1 MNWINFIKIKTMDN
15 IIIGYLIIWTVTA
28 FLVAYLGKEKEIGY
42 WSTFTISLLLSPIV
56 AIIVA
61 ILSKQIL
68 VGSSNDANGKHR
80 FKTKLDEAKK
90 AEYKGQIEASIDL
103 YMDTLYYLE
112 NDYKN
117 MKGEFEMKRLDLI
130 IELKSKV
137 EELKSKI

>member
-1 MNWINFIKIKTMDN
+1 MDN
-15 IIIGYLIIWTVTA
+15 IIFGYLIIWTMAA
-28 FLVAYLGKEKEIGY
+28 FVVGYIGKDREIGY

-61 ILSKQIL
+61 LISKQIGG
-68 VGSSNDANGKHR
+68 VTSNGANGPHR
-80 FKTKLDEAKK
+80 FKGKLDEAKK
-90 AEYKGQIEASIDL
+90 AEYKGQIETSIDL

-117 MKGEFEMKRLDLI
+117 RKGEFEMKRLDLI
-130 IELKSKV
+130 VELKAKV

>member
-1 MNWINFIKIKTMDN
+1 MDN
-15 IIIGYLIIWTVTA
+15 IIFGYLIIWTIAA
-28 FLVAYLGKEKEIGY
+28 FVVGYIGKDREIGY
-42 WSTFTISLLLSPIV
+42 WSTFAISLLLSPIV

-61 ILSKQIL
+61 LISKQIGG
-68 VGSSNDANGKHR
+68 VASNGGNGPHR
-80 FKTKLDEAKK
+80 FKGKWDEAKK
-90 AEYKGQIEASIDL
+90 AEYKGQIETAIDL

-130 IELKSKV
+130 VELKAKV